1 MSLNTEVTV
10 TKRVIV
16 EYDIPGMSITEPV
29 TKPTRIGLNSRD
41 VQEAIALAPE
51 NAFSFTI
58 HDMYVGGLVVEDQ
71 IIPMTSGPVN
81 RSGRYFID
89 AVVLDEEGL
98 RREGMTDYS
107 PGTVIM
113 SKLGDKTFFF
123 PDQDQLVSR

>member
-10 TKRVIV
+10 VKRVIV
-16 EYDIPGMSITEPV
+16 EYDLPGMIVTES
-29 TKPTRIGLNSRD
+29 TRIALDSRD
-41 VQEAIALAPE
+41 VQAAIALAPQ

-58 HDMYVGGLVVEDQ
+58 HEEYEGTLVAEGQTV
-71 IIPMTSGPVN
+71 PMTSGPVN

-107 PGTVIM
+107 PGTVVK
-113 SKLGDKTFFF
+113 SRLGNKTFFS
-123 PDQDQLVSR
+123 PDKDQVVSS